1 MQFSDSAARFFRYL
15 NMDYLIAPFL
25 IRLIYWVGFVAI
37 ISAGCG
43 ILFNSLDAS
52 VPGSARISLTIGATL
67 LSLLLWRLLSEMLVL
82 AFNLHARLIEIRDLL
97 SHRQE
102 VTEEEQPVPPPLF
115 LLKKPAPPFDDRG
128 TA

>member
-1 MQFSDSAARFFRYL
+1 MQSSDSAGRFFRYL

-37 ISAGCG
+37 VGAGCG
-43 ILFNSLDAS
+43 ILFNTLDAS

-82 AFNLHARLIEIRDLL
+82 AFNLHSRLIEIRDLL
-97 SHRQE
+97 AHRQDAM
-102 VTEEEQPVPPPLF
+102 EEEPHAPPPLF
-115 LLKKPAPPFDDRG
+115 LLKKPAPPFDDQG

>member
-1 MQFSDSAARFFRYL
+1 MQFSASAARFFRYL

-43 ILFNSLDAS
+43 ILFNALDAS
-52 VPGSARISLTIGATL
+52 VSGSTRISLTIGAIL

-82 AFNLHARLIEIRDLL
+82 AFNLHSRLIEIRDLL
-97 SHRQE
+97 SHRQDA
-102 VTEEEQPVPPPLF
+102 TEEEPHAPPPLF
-115 LLKKPAPPFDDRG
+115 LLKKTAHPFDDQG